1 MKTRI
6 FSIVILVIV
15 GALLF
20 SWGTNNAQQAESVD
34 TDAVRTE
41 AVETYA
47 ASLTQELIAIPT
59 ASPTLTIIT
68 PTPISTPTADM
79 TATLETPAVA
89 DPCYNLLYI
98 EDRTIPD
105 GTEMKPNE
113 VFTKTWFVQ
122 NSGGCAWAP
131 GFTFAHFGGD
141 PMEGEPLVLTEP
153 IPAGA
158 KRELSIE
165 LVVPTGQNGL
175 IQSSWRM
182 TDENGAFFGDTLSVN
197 IVVGTA
203 TTPTVT
209 KAP

>member
-6 FSIVILVIV
+6 LSIVIIVIV

-20 SWGTNNAQQAESVD
+20 SWGTNNAQKAEPVD
-34 TDAVRTE
+34 EDAIRTE
-41 AVETYA
+41 AVETYV
-47 ASLTQELIAIPT
+47 ASMTKAIPTIPT

-68 PTPISTPTADM
+68 PTSTADV

-113 VFTKTWFVQ
+113 VFTKTWYVQ

-165 LVVPTGQNGL
+165 LVVPTGQTGL

-203 TTPTVT
+203 TTHTVT

>member
-6 FSIVILVIV
+6 LSITIILII

-20 SWGTNNAQQAESVD
+20 SCGPATTQQTDSLNASAL
-34 TDAVRTE
+34 RTE

-47 ASLTQELIAIPT
+47 ASLTQVLVVILS
-59 ASPTLTIIT
+59 ASPTLTVE
-68 PTPISTPTADM
+68 PTSTPTAV
-79 TATLETPAVA
+79 TATLETPAIA
-89 DPCYNLLYI
+89 NPCYNLLWI

-105 GTEMKPNE
+105 GTQLKPNE

-122 NSGGCAWAP
+122 NNGGCAWAP
-131 GFTFAHFGGD
+131 GFTFTHFGGD
-141 PMEGEPLVLTEP
+141 QMRGEPLRFTEP
-153 IPAGA
+153 IPVGA

-165 LVVPTGQNGL
+165 LVVPNINGL

-182 TDENGAFFGDTLSVN
+182 TDENGIFFGDTLSVN
-197 IVVGTA
+197 FVVGDI

>member
-6 FSIVILVIV
+6 LPIAIILILVV
-15 GALLF
+15 LLF
-20 SWGTNNAQQAESVD
+20 SWGTNNAQQAKSVD
-34 TDAVRTE
+34 EDAVRTE

-47 ASLTQELIAIPT
+47 ASLTETLVSVPT
-59 ASPTLTIIT
+59 VLPTLKVE
-68 PTPISTPTADM
+68 PTSTTSTPTVV

-141 PMEGEPLVLTEP
+141 PMKGKPLVLTEP

-165 LVVPTGQNGL
+165 LVVPSGQNGL

-197 IVVGTA
+197 IIVGTA

>member
-6 FSIVILVIV
+6 ISIAIILIL

-20 SWGTNNAQQAESVD
+20 SYATNNTQQAGSVD
-34 TDAVRTE
+34 VNTIRTE

-47 ASLTQELIAIPT
+47 ASLTEVLVVVPT
-59 ASPTLTIIT
+59 VSPTLTIIT
-68 PTPISTPTADM
+68 PTSTITPTAV
-79 TATLETPAVA
+79 TATLETPATA
-89 DPCYNLLYI
+89 NPCYNLLYI

-105 GTEMKPNE
+105 GTQMKPNE

-131 GFTFAHFGGD
+131 GFTFVNVGGD
-141 PMEGEPLVLTEP
+141 PMRGEPLKFTEP
-153 IPAGA
+153 IPVGA
-158 KRELSIE
+158 KREISIE
-165 LVVPTGQNGL
+165 LAVPSGINGL

-182 TDENGAFFGDTLSVN
+182 TDENGVFFGDTLSVN
-197 IVVGTA
+197 ITVGDV
-203 TTPTVT
+203 TPTAT